1 MNDLKE
7 ALYTKFAC
15 DSGCCDRKPIPA
27 SVDFESCDGLTV
39 SLDEELDYIKNE
51 MTEDVVNH
59 PHHYISKGGI
69 ETIDVI
75 DAWTDGLNGIV
86 AVDTANIIKYISRWN
101 KKNGIEDLKKA
112 RWYLNHLISEMERR
126 MKEDSCIE

>member
-7 ALYTKFAC
+7 VTLARFAG
-15 DSGCCDRKPIPA
+15 DDGCCDRKPDDNI
-27 SVDFESCDGLTV
+27 
-39 SLDEELDYIKNE
+39 
-51 MTEDVVNH
+51 NH
-59 PHHYISKGGI
+59 PQHYISKGGI

-75 DAWTDGLNGIV
+75 EAWTEGLSGIV
-86 AVDTANIIKYISRWN
+86 AVDTANVIKYISRWN

-126 MKEDSCIE
+126 MKEDSCIR